1 MINVKFYKENGELKK
16 CTVKE
21 FYSII
26 KNIKNT
32 AEKVYDNW
40 DDKYSLEIVEVF
52 LKFEVKRI
60 IRYTIITDLE
70 NGIISQLYI
79 DTVINLED

>member
-1 MINVKFYKENGELKK
+1 MYDVKFYKEDGKTK
-16 CTVKE
+16 QCTTKE
-21 FYSII
+21 FYKRIRT
-26 KNIKNT
+26 IKNT

-40 DDKYSLEIVEVF
+40 NDKDSLEVVEIF

-60 IRYTIITDLE
+60 IRYTIITDLD

-79 DTVINLED
+79 DTVMTQ

>member
-1 MINVKFYKENGELKK
+1 MYDVKFYKEDGKTK
-16 CTVKE
+16 QCTTKE
-21 FYSII
+21 FYEKVRII
-26 KNIKNT
+26 KDT

-40 DDKYSLEIVEVF
+40 KDKDSLEITEIF
-52 LKFEVKRI
+52 LKFEPKRI

-79 DTVINLED
+79 DTVMNLED